1 MSISYKEYKVNTS
14 SCEICIKDFLLLTI
28 SANNRHW
35 QIVYNVTKRLYILTD
50 RLNLILLHNMV
61 IIMAD
66 DPYPS
71 HRLLI
76 GKEKMQQEIWFHKYR
91 IIKLLGSGGTA
102 EVYLAEHIKLH
113 SFRAIKYISKLHPLY
128 KLQLKEAQILKDL
141 KHSCIPIIYDI
152 EEDEDGSYIVEQYLE
167 GITLRE
173 YVLGSNCLNED
184 IIVQFTLQ
192 ICDLINY
199 LHSVKRPVL
208 YLDLKPENIIVT
220 DKTLK
225 LIDFGSAIFRDE
237 ADDNTDYYAT
247 KGYAAPEL
255 YHRNKVDERTDVYGI
270 GMLLYF
276 MVSGHDIR
284 TDKEKM
290 EHIDFIKNCPKKI
303 KRIIVRCLRYNSSQR
318 YSSVSQ
324 LEKHLSAIMKVKKHV
339 TKPGSSIEIGIAG
352 AQSRIGTT
360 HLSIRICKYFLEQK
374 INCIYLEQNKSRCI
388 WYIQNRYFGLSKNQD
403 IIRIEGIPMVGMDYA
418 DITDVSGYNII
429 IKDYGC
435 LTDDNRDKFIQSHYK
450 ILVLGA
456 KDWEL
461 KSSEEALDMVSEYKD
476 VIYLFNYVDGKQFR
490 QVIKN
495 MDNKNCMRIPYE
507 PNPFLKV
514 RDKNSKEFFREL
526 IGMFKE

>member
-1 MSISYKEYKVNTS
+1 MQE
-14 SCEICIKDFLLLTI
+14 EILFD
-28 SANNRHW
+28 
-35 QIVYNVTKRLYILTD
+35 
-50 RLNLILLHNMV
+50 
-61 IIMAD
+61 
-66 DPYPS
+66 
-71 HRLLI
+71 
-76 GKEKMQQEIWFHKYR
+76 KYR

-113 SFRAIKYISKLHPLY
+113 SFRAIKYISKHHPLY

-167 GITLRE
+167 GISLRE
-173 YVLGSNCLNED
+173 YVLENNYLNED
-184 IIVQFTLQ
+184 IIIRFTLQ

-208 YLDLKPENIIVT
+208 YLDLKPENIIVAH
-220 DKTLK
+220 KTLK

-237 ADDNTDYYAT
+237 ADDNTDYYGT

-255 YHRNKVDERTDVYGI
+255 YHRNKVDERSDIYGI

-284 TDKEKM
+284 RGKEKM
-290 EHIDFIKNCPKKI
+290 EHIDYINNCPKKL
-303 KRIIVRCLRYNSSQR
+303 KGIIIRCLRYNPSQR

-324 LEKHLSAIMKVKKHV
+324 LEKHLSAIMKAKKQ
-339 TKPGSSIEIGIAG
+339 TRKPGSSIEIGIAG
-352 AQSRIGTT
+352 TQSRIGTT
-360 HLSIRICKYFLEQK
+360 HLSFRMCKYFKDQN
-374 INCIYLEQNKSRCI
+374 INCIYVEDNKSRCI
-388 WYIQNRYFGLSKNQD
+388 WHIQNRYFGLSKNQG
-403 IIRIEGIPMVGMDYA
+403 IIKIEGIPMVEMDYA
-418 DITDVSGYNII
+418 DSKDLSGYNII
-429 IKDYGC
+429 IRDYGS
-435 LTDDNRDKFIQSHYK
+435 LTGDNKDNFLQSNYK

-461 KSSEEALDMVSEYKD
+461 KSSEEALDMVWEYKD
-476 VIYLFNYVDGKQFR
+476 VIYLFNYVDGRQFQ
-490 QVIKN
+490 QVMKN
-495 MDNKNCMRIPYE
+495 MDYKNCMRIPYE
-507 PNPFLKV
+507 PNPFLKP